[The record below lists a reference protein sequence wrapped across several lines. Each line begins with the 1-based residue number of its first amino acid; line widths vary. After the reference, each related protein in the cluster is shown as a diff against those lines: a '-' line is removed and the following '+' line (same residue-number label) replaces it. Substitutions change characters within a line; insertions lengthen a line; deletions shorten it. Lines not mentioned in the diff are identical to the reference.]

1 MDSLTAMRLSRKM
14 AEGQFVKQ
22 VVIYSKPGCHLCED
36 AAAQLLELQ
45 QAHTFDLGEVNIL
58 SDPATFEK
66 FKHDIPVVFI
76 DGQESSRRYF
86 DERQFLEQLE
96 KG

>member
-1 MDSLTAMRLSRKM
+1 M
-14 AEGQFVKQ
+14 AGESQMKQ

-36 AAAQLLELQ
+36 ATAQLQKLR
-45 QAHTFDLGEVNIL
+45 QAHPFELHEVNIL

-76 DGQESSRRYF
+76 DGQESSKRYF
-86 DERQFLEQLE
+86 DAPRFLERLE
-96 KG
+96 ERTATTENYKS